1 VNTAR
6 LPREHTVEIS
16 VRIVE
21 VSTGSVI
28 REAIIDIDKDT
39 NTRPQLHEVGPA
51 VQSGAYEGLRVIW
64 PKE

>member
-1 VNTAR
+1 MNTAR
-6 LPREHTVEIS
+6 LPKEQTIEIS
-16 VRIVE
+16 VRILDTRTGE
-21 VSTGSVI
+21 VV